1 MEETMKCNG
10 DCMSKASGMC
20 TFNIA
25 EADDIFDELKP
36 MRYDQFEADVMK
48 WQE

>member
-20 TFNIA
+20 AFNVA
-25 EADDIFDELKP
+25 EDEEIFDKVKP
-36 MRYDQFEADVMK
+36 MRFDRFEADVLK
-48 WQE
+48 W